1 MSETNL
7 TPKQIDAINT
17 SPKDWFVCFILVI
30 FLLPLCLTKACITRC
45 LVEIGSSLHPSLNR
59 ALDKYN

>member
-17 SPKDWFVCFILVI
+17 SPNDWIVCFILVI
-30 FLLPLCLTKACITRC
+30 FLGLSTSAYHGYLLLQRMKM
-45 LVEIGSSLHPSLNR
+45 L
-59 ALDKYN
+59 KK

>member
-17 SPKDWFVCFILVI
+17 SPNDWVVFFILVI
-30 FLLPLCLTKACITRC
+30 FLVFGESIDFMSVRSGP
-45 LVEIGSSLHPSLNR
+45 G
-59 ALDKYN
+59 Y